1 MIREINRQ
9 LKEDFDYLVEE
20 GYEVL
25 GVFLFGSQNYKTC
38 ISTSDIDVKAIIIP
52 SVSQMIFG
60 DTETHVTIPRENGEI
75 TVYDINFMHY
85 NFKKQNINFVEILF
99 TKYKYVNPKYAEL
112 YETMFELREEI
123 AHLNEFRSVHAQMGN
138 LKNKI
143 SKLFHEVP
151 SNKERIERYGYDNK
165 AFSDILRY
173 EDFMTRYI
181 EGVSY
186 AECLIPEKAKYLTSL
201 KLYPTLSKEE
211 VASIVSTTEA
221 RMKTLETEFY
231 ETHPDRSDSYLIE
244 VIDGVTERCCK
255 AYLKERCYFET
266 WPLLSY

>member
-1 MIREINRQ
+1 MIREIKRR
-9 LKEDFDYLVEE
+9 LEEDFEYLVEE

-25 GVFLFGSQNYKTC
+25 GVFLFGSQNYKTNT
-38 ISTSDIDVKAIIIP
+38 STSDIDVKAIIIP

-60 DTETHVTIPRENGEI
+60 DTETHLTIPRENGEL

-85 NFKKQNINFVEILF
+85 NFKKQNINFIEILF
-99 TKYKYVNPKYAEL
+99 TKYKYLNPKYEDL
-112 YETMFELREEI
+112 YQPMFELREVI
-123 AHLNEFRSVHAQMGN
+123 ARLNEFRSVHAQMGN

-151 SNKERIERYGYDNK
+151 SNKDRISRYGYDNK

-181 EGVSY
+181 EGISY
-186 AECLIPEKAKYLTSL
+186 AECLIPEKSKYLTSL
-201 KLYPTLSKEE
+201 KIYPTLSKEE
-211 VASIVSTTEA
+211 VNDLVVPLEE
-221 RMKTLETEFY
+221 RMKILENDFYKTHLDKSDPQIIEF
-231 ETHPDRSDSYLIE
+231 
-244 VIDGVTERCCK
+244 IDKVTEKCCK